1 MVAVMF
7 SAASSGLIAAASAAF
22 CRTSIVMCRGSP
34 WSAFGSPQPHDRH
47 MGPPS
52 NASSPAFPE
61 PGIVTTY
68 FADAGIARV
77 ERRSRRYPPPML
89 LVLIRHGVTAAT
101 DGGVLAGWTPG
112 VHLTDP
118 GREQAERLAARL
130 DGVTIHSIYASP
142 LERCRETAAP
152 LAAGRDLRRPTR
164 AAPRAVRHGSWTG
177 RNVKLLARTNL
188 WKVVHQVPSRARFPG
203 GESLLEVQ
211 YRMVGELERIATAK
225 DRKSGG

>member
-7 SAASSGLIAAASAAF
+7 SAASSGLISAASAAF

-34 WSAFGSPQPHDRH
+34 WSALGAPQPHDRH

-52 NASSPAFPE
+52 NASSPTFPE
-61 PGIVTTY
+61 PGIVITY

-77 ERRSRRYPPPML
+77 GRRSRRYPPPML

-101 DGGVLAGWTPG
+101 NGAVLGGWTPG

-130 DGVTIHSIYASP
+130 EGVRIHSIYASP
-142 LERCRETAAP
+142 RGRCQETAAP
-152 LAAGRDLRRPTR
+152 LAAARDLRFLTR
-164 AAPRAVRHGSWTG
+164 SDLGEVRYGSWTG

-211 YRMVGELERIATAK
+211 YRM
-225 DRKSGG
+225 